1 MKKNITLLVLFTA
14 LNLGAQSFVISTNF
28 TGLLSYKKVK
38 DQNIFNGYLQCS
50 DATFIYTVGN
60 AHYIYIRN
68 SNDNISTFCGYCCA
82 DISNPSYTNWNKVL
96 YNRASTINDLANN
109 LSLQVGT
116 YSVNQPNYNNSQ
128 SFFTPLNLN
137 GKTYVYDSGSTPIKY
152 ITFTNFPVSLSDVDI
167 VKTNLT
173 LYPNPV
179 QNVLNIDINQ
189 ELSGYIYDLTGKKLL
204 NFSTKTVDISELT
217 SGVYLLDII
226 SEDKRYT
233 KKIIKQ

>member
-14 LNLGAQSFVISTNF
+14 LHLGAQSFVISTNF
-28 TGLLSYKKVK
+28 TGLLSYKKVLTRTIIQSPLSCSNATEIHN
-38 DQNIFNGYLQCS
+38 DGNI
-50 DATFIYTVGN
+50 
-60 AHYIYIRN
+60 IRYMSN
-68 SNDNISTFCGYCCA
+68 SNDDSSVFCGISTSIYGNSSFT
-82 DISNPSYTNWNKVL
+82 DWNNVL
-96 YNRASTINDLANN
+96 YSHASIINDLANN
-109 LSLQVGT
+109 LSLQIGT
-116 YSVNQPNYNNSQ
+116 YSVALNFYNDNIL
-128 SFFTPLNLN
+128 FFTPLNLN

-152 ITFTNFPVSLSDVDI
+152 ITFINFPGSLSDVDF

-189 ELSGYIYDLTGKKLL
+189 EFSGCIYDLTGKKLL